1 MLQFHADR
9 GLVKSMS
16 KDISSLRME
25 RLNNLVWILKD
36 GRGYSKSDLME
47 RFEYTN
53 PRTLERDLELL
64 RCRFGVDIKNKGS
77 RHLYRCYDT
86 GQFLLRL
93 SLSEKE
99 VTALIAGLRMA
110 EHFLPHLHEEA
121 ETLWSKIGHMLPHD
135 LLDHGE
141 ALSSATVVSL
151 PVSSLDPSIF
161 QKLID
166 AIKNQ
171 KTLKIKYSSP
181 YQNNEVKERTIF
193 PWGVYFQSHAWYLWA
208 GSPEHEDGATWRI
221 SRVLSCEEI
230 NTEWKSSPGGQTV
243 EDYAGS
249 AWFARPGKLQ
259 YKIKL
264 HLFMPLA
271 SIVAETKWHPT
282 QKIQQ
287 KEDGSIILTAT
298 VPDLEEVARWA
309 MSCAPHIEVLEPV
322 ELSER
327 LVEFGRIVAAKHN
340 LK

>member
-1 MLQFHADR
+1 
-9 GLVKSMS
+9 MS

-36 GRGYSKSDLME
+36 GRGYSKSDVVE

-64 RCRFGVDIKNKGS
+64 RCTFGVDIKNEGS
-77 RHLYRCYDT
+77 KHLYKCYDT

-93 SLSEKE
+93 SLSENE
-99 VTALIAGLRMA
+99 VTALTAGLRMA
-110 EHFLPHLHEEA
+110 EHFLPHLHEET
-121 ETLWSKIGHMLPHD
+121 ETLWSKIGHMLPQD
-135 LLDHGE
+135 LLYHGE
-141 ALSSATVVSL
+141 ALSSSTVVSL

-208 GSPEHEDGATWRI
+208 GSPEHVDGATWRI
-221 SRVLSCEEI
+221 SRILSCVEI
-230 NTEWKSSPGGQTV
+230 NTEWKSSPCGQTV
-243 EDYAGS
+243 QDYAGS
-249 AWFARPGKLQ
+249 AWFAHPGELK

-264 HLFMPLA
+264 HFFMPLA
-271 SIVAETKWHPT
+271 AIVAETKWHKT
-282 QKIQQ
+282 QKIEY

-309 MSCAPHIEVLEPV
+309 MSCAPNVEVIEPE
-322 ELSER
+322 ELINK
-327 LVEFGRIVAAKHN
+327 VATFGGQMIDEHN
-340 LK
+340 